1 METQSIKKINL
12 AGKIG
17 YIISILLIVCTIVA
31 MVGVG
36 ICTGAA
42 FAVAKNEI
50 NVTLDT
56 NVTIT
61 STGNFLNNL
70 SSFVKI
76 DGVEDL
82 TTLTE
87 DAKDGLTINDKDISE
102 LTVKEE
108 DGGLNVKLKTNEIS
122 ISMKKI
128 IVCLIATFIYLLA
141 ITVALYK
148 VKALMKSLK
157 EAETPFAPEVINKMT
172 IFANTLVVVII
183 LKTVFD
189 AIMSSISSG
198 LNIRLSID
206 LGSILLVAVIY
217 LLIIVF
223 KYGAKLQQESD
234 ETI

>member
-1 METQSIKKINL
+1 
-12 AGKIG
+12 
-17 YIISILLIVCTIVA
+17 

-42 FAVAKNEI
+42 LAVAKHEI
-50 NVTLDT
+50 NVVIDT
-56 NVTIT
+56 NVNVT

-70 SSFVKI
+70 NSFVKI
-76 DGVEDL
+76 EGVEDL
-82 TTLTE
+82 KSLTE
-87 DAKDGLTINDKDISE
+87 DAKNGLTINDKDISE

-108 DGGLNVKLKTNEIS
+108 DGGLNVKVKTNEIS

-128 IVCLIATFIYLLA
+128 IVCLISTFIYLLA

-157 EAETPFAPEVINKMT
+157 DAKTPFAPEVINKMS

-183 LKTVFD
+183 LKTVFE
-189 AIMSSISSG
+189 AIMSSVSSG
-198 LNIRLSID
+198 LNTRLSID
-206 LGSILLVAVIY
+206 LGSILLVAIIY
-217 LLIIVF
+217 VLINVF